1 MLNLILALSSGV
13 VGGLIVAV
21 IPQTGRRLRNLVVL
35 VFSVSGVVFSWRV
48 AQMVFADR
56 GSTRKVGTK
65 GPESG
70 ILYVNG
76 VPSKTLFSPRTPK
89 ARTIVLVIKGIFM
102 DLFRVKNK
110 TSAPMRGIAGIITS
124 NIT

>member
-48 AQMVFADR
+48 AQMASEFQRISGA
-56 GSTRKVGTK
+56 KVK
-65 GPESG
+65 R
-70 ILYVNG
+70 L
-76 VPSKTLFSPRTPK
+76 
-89 ARTIVLVIKGIFM
+89 M
-102 DLFRVKNK
+102 D
-110 TSAPMRGIAGIITS
+110 
-124 NIT
+124 